1 MERQQHDHTLIQT
14 LEHTSERKTREYEEV
29 YTQLTQQKTSTEVQ
43 KTHAY
48 KLDLDLQESLQEIT
62 SLRKQSEQ

>member
-29 YTQLTQQKTSTEVQ
+29 YTQLT
-43 KTHAY
+43 
-48 KLDLDLQESLQEIT
+48 
-62 SLRKQSEQ
+62 